1 MKSNEFH
8 AKSKEISE
16 ISMEKCEN
24 LVPAHTKLSGMRENL
39 MNTHSPGVCVNTYRS
54 IEIQRNR
61 DWNRDWNLAFEFHAK
76 SIKNT

>member
-1 MKSNEFH
+1 MEIQRNLMKSNEFH

-39 MNTHSPGVCVNTYRS
+39 MNTHSSHVCVRTHTDPLKS
-54 IEIQRNR
+54 KEIQE
-61 DWNRDWNLAFEFHAK
+61 NL
-76 SIKNT
+76 